1 MTTKD
6 IRNIDGLSPK
16 DIAQLRDKLLS
27 RTIVRGNCWEWQGA
41 KNLKGYGSISVGG
54 VVILVHR
61 LSYRVH
67 HGRLGDNLVCHRCDN
82 PKCVNPAHLFLGTA
96 TDNIHD
102 MYHKGRAAPSPSTK
116 ITADDARS
124 NREKYIPRKYGTTRL
139 AKEYGI
145 SCGHVYA
152 ILRGEFWR
160 EAGGPILGNR
170 G

>member
-6 IRNIDGLSPK
+6 IRDIDGLSPK

-27 RTIVRGNCWEWQGA
+27 RIAVNGNCWEWQGA
-41 KNLKGYGSISVGG
+41 KNSKGYGSISIGG
-54 VVILVHR
+54 VVILAHR

-67 HGRLGDNLVCHRCDN
+67 YGKLGDSLVCHRCDN

-96 TDNIHD
+96 ADNIQD
-102 MYHKGRAAPSPSTK
+102 MRRKGREAPSPTIK
-116 ITADDARS
+116 ITAADARS
-124 NREKYIPRKYGTTRL
+124 MREKYIPRKYGLTRL

-145 SCGHVYA
+145 SSGHVYA
-152 ILRGEFWR
+152 ILKGDFWR
-160 EAGGPILGNR
+160 NAGGPILGNR